1 MFLLNNDRYNNERY
15 VIMSSAM
22 PRYKKNH
29 KEQAREA
36 ILLAAGRALKRS
48 GYGGIGIDGLMSA
61 AGVTSGAFYT
71 HFKSKDS
78 LLKDVL
84 EQSSQNARERL
95 KTLREKD
102 PDGWLPAYVDFYL
115 GPAHLVE
122 FEDGCVLAAL
132 SGDVG
137 RLSESV
143 QAEYRQNLQAFT
155 SAIAEG
161 LSEGTEERRRKKAR
175 SLVAMMLGGLVI
187 ARGIADL
194 AQASEYLSDLRDQ
207 AKRMISERE

>member
-1 MFLLNNDRYNNERY
+1 MNNVRYDNERY
-15 VIMSSAM
+15 VIMSRGMS
-22 PRYKKNH
+22 RYKKNH

-36 ILLAAGRALKRS
+36 ILTAAGRALKRS

-78 LLKDVL
+78 LVRDVL
-84 EQSSQNARERL
+84 ELSSHNARERL
-95 KTLREKD
+95 QSLRQQD
-102 PDGWLPAYVDFYL
+102 PAGWLSDYIDFYL
-115 GPAHLVE
+115 SPSHLTE

-132 SGDVG
+132 SSDVG

-143 QAEYRQNLQAFT
+143 QAEYRHNLEAFT
-155 SAIAEG
+155 LALALG
-161 LSEGTEERRRKKAR
+161 FSEGNEEERRKKAR

-187 ARGIADL
+187 ARGISDTAEA
-194 AQASEYLSDLRDQ
+194 AQFLSDVREQ
-207 AKRMISERE
+207 ANILISEKGT